1 MRAMVWFLLLPL
13 LVILSCAKEAEKI
26 TPSWT
31 PVEFYDSTEVHR
43 RVLNEH
49 DSLIQNLSDK
59 ILTLKWEADMRDSV
73 IYLLR
78 GDIARV
84 ANKQN
89 SYLTL
94 EQIQSAFATHME
106 IEETKF
112 VKK

>member
-1 MRAMVWFLLLPL
+1 MKAYILFFLLPL
-13 LVILSCAKEAEKI
+13 LVILSCAKEPEKI

-31 PVEFYDSTEVHR
+31 PVEFYDSTYVHR
-43 RVLNEH
+43 QVLNRH
-49 DSLIQNLSDK
+49 DSLFQDLSNQ
-59 ILTLKWEADMRDSV
+59 IVSLKWEIDMQDSV
-73 IYLLR
+73 IHFLR

-84 ANKQN
+84 SNKQN

-94 EQIQSAFATHME
+94 EQIQSAFKTHME